1 MEEGAKECRKNIDK
15 LKIPKKQ
22 YRNKKKVS
30 ITFGKSGNV

>member
-15 LKIPKKQ
+15 LKIPKK
-22 YRNKKKVS
+22 NIETPKKVS